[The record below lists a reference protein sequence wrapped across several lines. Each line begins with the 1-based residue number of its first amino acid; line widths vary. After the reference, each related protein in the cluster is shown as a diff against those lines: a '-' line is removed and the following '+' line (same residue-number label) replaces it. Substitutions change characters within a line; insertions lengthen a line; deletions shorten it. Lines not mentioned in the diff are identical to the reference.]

1 MVKIGSYC
9 FIGHGVMFIN
19 DKFLNG
25 SNAKCSTRNLPLAP
39 ESSISLTP
47 AASIS
52 SPINGARRDQGNLK
66 GKKDNRSSQCGDF
79 VFIFEIAANANKS
92 ISSL

>member
-1 MVKIGSYC
+1 M
-9 FIGHGVMFIN
+9 
-19 DKFLNG
+19 
-25 SNAKCSTRNLPLAP
+25 
-39 ESSISLTP
+39 SLTP